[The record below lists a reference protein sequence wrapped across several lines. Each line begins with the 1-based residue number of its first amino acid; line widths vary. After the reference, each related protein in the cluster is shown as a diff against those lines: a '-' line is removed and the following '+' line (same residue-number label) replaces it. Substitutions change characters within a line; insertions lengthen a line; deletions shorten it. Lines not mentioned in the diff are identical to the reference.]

1 MDGRDTTGEPVFDI
15 APGADADDWLNT
27 RTDTRLLLAEQRLA
41 QDVVKANWKD
51 YWPTIYASFDPQ
63 YLTPP
68 GLFQLQ
74 KTWRLTFTLQ
84 QDIYVGGARKG
95 LHLER
100 EADLQ
105 TADFALVQKQIQA
118 RAEIRNARYAIE
130 GYERVL
136 ASARRAAEEANE
148 VLKITITAF
157 DAGAST
163 NIEVIDAQRGARD
176 IEAAVAQAEDAL
188 RQAQFDLLVALGRF
202 PR

>member
-1 MDGRDTTGEPVFDI
+1 MTEVPPRGLSGKVAVIDT
-15 APGADADDWLNT
+15 A
-27 RTDTRLLLAEQRLA
+27 TDT
-41 QDVVKANWKD
+41 V
-51 YWPTIYASFDPQ
+51 TASFDPQ
-63 YLTPP
+63 YLTPS

-74 KTWRLTFTLQ
+74 KTWRLTFQLQ
-84 QDIYVGGARKG
+84 QEIYVGGARKG

-105 TADFALVQKQIQA
+105 AADFALTQKQIQA

-136 ASARRAAEEANE
+136 NSARLAASQANE

-176 IEAAVAQAEDAL
+176 IEAAVAQGEDAL

-202 PR
+202 PK